1 MARLLTGPRRDFNL
15 LLAARVLRA
24 FGFGFSAILVAV
36 HLQARGLSPAWI
48 GVVLAVGLGSASFT
62 GLGAA
67 WLASRIGRRRTLALV
82 GVLMALCGIDL
93 ALAQTSW
100 MLLLA
105 GLTGMMGL
113 ANADLGPFLAVEQ
126 AMLTETTTLAGRNR
140 AFGRYSFTG
149 AIGIAAGG
157 LAASAGTSLSRTVLF
172 YWIFAALG
180 LVTAT
185 LPLFLSERVEGE
197 VRDAPAFGSLRPLL
211 GLSALFALD
220 SLGGGLVVNAVI
232 VYWLHIRFGAGPE
245 VLGPAFAAMSVL
257 MAFSLEVAGWLAD
270 KIGLVNTMVFTHLPS
285 NVLLILVPFAPGLE
299 WAIALLLV
307 RSLIVSMDQPA
318 RQAYVVSIVPPN
330 ERSGALA
337 VTGAVRGVA
346 LAAGP
351 AVTGVAIQAAALGI
365 PFFAGGGIKILY
377 DLALWAGF
385 RRRLGDHESTRG
397 AGEQKA

>member
-1 MARLLTGPRRDFNL
+1 LQIRLTKDRRDFRL

-36 HLQARGLSPAWI
+36 HLQSRGLSPAWI

-62 GLGAA
+62 GLAAA
-67 WLASRIGRRRTLALV
+67 WLAARIGRRRTLALV
-82 GVLMALCGIDL
+82 GVLMMICGVDL
-93 ALAQTSW
+93 ALAPTSW
-100 MLLLA
+100 LLLLA

-126 AMLTETTTLAGRNR
+126 AMLTETTTASGRNR

-157 LAASAGTSLSRTVLF
+157 LAASGGTSLNRTIFF
-172 YWIFAALG
+172 YWLFAALG
-180 LVTAT
+180 LVTAL
-185 LPLFLSERVEGE
+185 LPLFLSTAVEGE
-197 VRDAPAFGSLRPLL
+197 VRDEPAFGSLRPLI

-232 VYWLHIRFGAGPE
+232 VYWLHIRFKAGPE
-245 VLGPAFAAMSVL
+245 LLGPSFAAMSVL
-257 MAFSLEVAGWLAD
+257 GAFSLEVAGWLAD
-270 KIGLVNTMVFTHLPS
+270 RIGLVNTMVFTHLPS
-285 NVLLILVPFAPGLE
+285 NVLLILVPFAPSLP
-299 WAIALLLV
+299 WALGLLLV

-330 ERSGALA
+330 ERGGALA

-351 AVTGVAIQAAALGI
+351 AVTGIAIQAAALGL
-365 PFFAGGGIKILY
+365 PFFAGGGIKSLY

-385 RRRLGDHESTRG
+385 RHRFGDHEARARLS
-397 AGEQKA
+397 

>member
-1 MARLLTGPRRDFNL
+1 MRQPLAEGRRDL
-15 LLAARVLRA
+15 HILLAARVLRA
-24 FGFGFSAILVAV
+24 FGFGFSAVLIAV
-36 HLQARGLSPAWI
+36 HLQARGLNPAWI
-48 GVVLAVGLGSASFT
+48 GVVLAIGLGSASFT
-62 GLGAA
+62 GLAAA
-67 WLASRIGRRRTLALV
+67 WLASRIGRRLILAWV
-82 GVLMALCGIDL
+82 GILMALCGIDL
-93 ALAQTSW
+93 ALAATPW
-100 MLLLA
+100 LLLLA

-126 AMLTETTTLAGRNR
+126 AMLTETTTAAGRNR

-149 AIGIAAGG
+149 AIGIAGGG
-157 LAASAGTSLSRTVLF
+157 LAASAGTGLGRTILF
-172 YWIFAALG
+172 YLLFAALG
-180 LVTAT
+180 LVTAM
-185 LPLFLSERVEGE
+185 LPLFLSRKVEGE

-232 VYWLHIRFGAGPE
+232 VYWLHVRFGAGPE
-245 VLGPAFAAMSVL
+245 ILGPAFAAMSVL
-257 MAFSLEVAGWLAD
+257 MAVSLEVAGRLAD
-270 KIGLVNTMVFTHLPS
+270 QIGLVNTMVFTHLPS
-285 NVLLILVPFAPGLE
+285 NVLLILVPFAPSLW
-299 WAIALLLV
+299 WAIGLLLL

-351 AVTGVAIQAAALGI
+351 AVTGIAIQAAALGL

-385 RRRLGDHESTRG
+385 RRRFGDHEAAEKG
-397 AGEQKA
+397 

>member
-1 MARLLTGPRRDFNL
+1 MRQLLPRERRDYRL

-24 FGFGFSAILVAV
+24 FGFGFSAILISL
-36 HLQARGLSPAWI
+36 HLQARGLSATWI
-48 GVVLAVGLGSASFT
+48 GVVLAVGLASASFT

-67 WLASRIGRRRTLALV
+67 WLSARIGRRTVLALV
-82 GVLMALCGIDL
+82 GLLMALTGLDL
-93 ALAQTSW
+93 ALAGSPW
-100 MLLLA
+100 LLMIA
-105 GLTGMMGL
+105 GLSGMMGL

-126 AMLTETTTLAGRNR
+126 AMLTEATTPAARNR

-149 AIGIAAGG
+149 AIGIALGG
-157 LAASAGTSLSRTVLF
+157 LTAGAGTSLGRTIAFFWLF
-172 YWIFAALG
+172 AILGLLTAAL
-180 LVTAT
+180 
-185 LPLFLSERVEGE
+185 PLLLSDTVEGK
-197 VRDAPAFGSLRPLL
+197 VRDAPAFGTIRPLL

-232 VYWLHIRFGAGPE
+232 VYWLHVRFGAGPE
-245 VLGPAFAAMSVL
+245 VLGPSFAAMSVL
-257 MAFSLEVAGWLAD
+257 GAVSLEVAGRLAD

-285 NVLLILVPFAPGLE
+285 NVLLILVPFAPNVG
-299 WAIALLLV
+299 WAIALLLA

-351 AVTGVAIQAAALGI
+351 AVTGIAIQSATLGI

-385 RRRLGDHESTRG
+385 RGRRGDHELARP
-397 AGEQKA
+397 A